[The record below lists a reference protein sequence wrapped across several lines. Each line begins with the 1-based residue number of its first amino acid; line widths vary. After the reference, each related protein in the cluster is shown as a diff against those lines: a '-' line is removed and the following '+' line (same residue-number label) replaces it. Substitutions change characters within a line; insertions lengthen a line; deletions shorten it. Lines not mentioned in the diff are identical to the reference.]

1 MLTPHL
7 HAAAL
12 LDGVLVVGAQLHA
25 LPAAVG
31 GRALQRALGTRLL
44 VLAQGAEQ
52 VAVATTELRVLAPA
66 KQTLLVAQSR
76 RRGLLRDWEIFA
88 NLCLKG

>member
-25 LPAAVG
+25 LPAAVRW
-31 GRALQRALGTRLL
+31 RALQRALGTRLL

-52 VAVATTELRVLAPA
+52 VAVATPELRVLAPA
-66 KQTLLVAQSR
+66 QQTLLV
-76 RRGLLRDWEIFA
+76 
-88 NLCLKG
+88 